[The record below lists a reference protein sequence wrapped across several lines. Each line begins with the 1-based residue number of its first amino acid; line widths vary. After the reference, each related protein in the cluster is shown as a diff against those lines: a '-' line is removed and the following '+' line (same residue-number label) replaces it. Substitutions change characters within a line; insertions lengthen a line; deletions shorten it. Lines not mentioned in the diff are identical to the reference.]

1 MLTLNFCVAGADD
14 AHSIVEL
21 VNAAYRGETSRE
33 GWTTEADLLDGR
45 RTELDEISR
54 LLYSNNAMI
63 LCCKTQN
70 KIIGSICL
78 TYSDSQ
84 VEMGMFAVNP
94 HYQGQGIGK
103 QLLQHAECYAAQKW
117 LIERYVLE
125 VIHCRQELIAFYER
139 RGYKLTSE
147 KREFPVNPALWT
159 PKVTGLTLLILEKSF
174 SYYQITKNIYKSN

>member
-1 MLTLNFCVAGADD
+1 MLTLNFCVATADD

-33 GWTTEADLLDGR
+33 GWTTEADLLEGR
-45 RTELDEISR
+45 RTELEEISR
-54 LLYSNNAMI
+54 LLYSNNAII
-63 LCCKTQN
+63 LCRTTQN

-103 QLLQHAECYAAQKW
+103 QLLHYAECYAAQKW
-117 LIERYVLE
+117 SVERYVLA
-125 VIHCRQELIAFYER
+125 VIHCRYELIAFYER
-139 RGYKLTSE
+139 RGYKLTTQ
-147 KREFPVNPALWT
+147 RRAFPVNLALWT
-159 PKVTGLTLLILEKSF
+159 PKVDGLTLLILEK
-174 SYYQITKNIYKSN
+174 QC

>member
-1 MLTLNFCVAGADD
+1 MLTLNFCVATADD

-33 GWTTEADLLDGR
+33 GWTTEADLLEGR
-45 RTELDEISR
+45 RTELEEISR
-54 LLYSNNAMI
+54 LLYSNNAII
-63 LCCKTQN
+63 LCCTTQN

-94 HYQGQGIGK
+94 LYQGQGIGK
-103 QLLQHAECYAAQKW
+103 QLLQYAECYATQKW
-117 LIERYVLE
+117 PIERYVLE
-125 VIHCRQELIAFYER
+125 VIHCRHELIAFYER

-147 KREFPVNPALWT
+147 RREFPVNPVLWT
-159 PKVTGLTLLILEKSF
+159 PKVGGLVLLVLEKSF
-174 SYYQITKNIYKSN
+174 SFINITQN